1 MKTTIFLFSLLVF
14 LSFSSF
20 SQTVKRH
27 LRPGDIYRM
36 KTPGDANVSPDG
48 QWVAY
53 TVSSNDSAKDKR
65 NSNIWMVSMDG
76 KQTVQL
82 TNSPDNESN
91 PRWSPDGKYV
101 SFTAARQGATSQVWL
116 LDRRGGEGQK
126 LTDTKGDL
134 VDYSWSPDGKKLVLM
149 MKDPKDT
156 SKRKPPEPYVINKF
170 KFKQDITGYQYDT
183 SRTHLYL
190 FDVAAKKI
198 TQQLTSG
205 VYSEADAAWSP
216 DGTKIAFVSNRT
228 QDPDRNENTDIWIID
243 TIRGSAAKK
252 LTAWNGGDADP
263 QWSPDG
269 KTIAYVRTTSDA
281 TYEMYDQTSLCII
294 NANGGEPK
302 SLSLSLDRPV
312 TNPRWSKDGKS
323 VAVLVAD
330 DRQRYVA
337 SFDVAK
343 GTMKTVARGDRAFT
357 AIEAAPR
364 GNWVTFMSEPQ
375 LPTELYAIEGAG
387 VRRLTA
393 LQNAFIDSIELAKV
407 EKFTSKS
414 KDGTL
419 VSGLVYFPPGMPKE
433 KLPLIFYIHG
443 GPTAQDEL
451 SFDETRQMFAAHGY
465 VVAAVNYR
473 GSLGRGIAYSRI
485 ISGDWGNKEV
495 MDILGAADYLVAKGI
510 ADSTRMGISGW
521 SYGGILTDYT
531 IASDTRFK
539 VASSGAGVAAPLSL
553 YGVDQY
559 INQYI
564 NEIGLPW
571 KDNNIEKYLKLSY
584 PFLHADRI
592 KTPTQFMVGEKD
604 FNVPAVG
611 SEQMYQALRSLDIPT
626 ELLIYPGQFHGF
638 TQPSFK
644 KDRYE
649 RYFNWFDKYLKTGNN
664 EKTTASNQ

>member
-1 MKTTIFLFSLLVF
+1 MKTLLFLTAFFIIS
-14 LSFSSF
+14 SFSSF
-20 SQTVKRH
+20 SQIAKRT
-27 LRPGDIYRM
+27 LQPGDIYHLQ
-36 KTPGDANVSPDG
+36 TLSDPNVSPDG
-48 QWVAY
+48 AWVAY
-53 TVSSNDSAKDKR
+53 TVSTLDSAKDRK

-76 KQTVQL
+76 KQAVQL
-82 TNSPDNESN
+82 TNSPDNESS
-91 PRWSPDGKYV
+91 PRWSPDGKYL
-101 SFTAARQGATSQVWL
+101 SFISGRQGEIDQVWL
-116 LDRRGGEGQK
+116 LDRRGGEGVK

-134 VDYSWSPDGKKLVLM
+134 DGYSWSPDSRKIVLA

-156 SKRKPPEPYVINKF
+156 SKNKPPKPYVINKF
-170 KFKQDITGYQYDT
+170 RFKQDISGYQYDT

-190 FDVAAKKI
+190 FDVATKKI
-198 TQQLTSG
+198 TQQLTAG
-205 VYSEADAAWSP
+205 RYSEADPAWSP

-228 QDPDRNENTDIWIID
+228 EDPDRNENTDIWIVD
-243 TIRGSAAKK
+243 TTKGSALKK
-252 LTAWNGGDADP
+252 LTTWNGGDSDP

-294 NANGGEPK
+294 NATGGEPK
-302 SLSLSLDRPV
+302 PLSLSLDRPV
-312 TNPRWSKDGKS
+312 SNPEWSADGKS
-323 VAVLVAD
+323 IAVLVSD
-330 DRQRYVA
+330 DRQRFVA
-337 SFDVAK
+337 SYDAAK
-343 GTMKTVARGDRAFT
+343 GTMKKIAGGDRSFSAVK
-357 AIEAAPR
+357 AAPK
-364 GNWVTFMSEPQ
+364 GAWIAFMSEPQ
-375 LPTELYAIEGAG
+375 SPPALYALEGTN
-387 VRRLTA
+387 VRRLTS
-393 LQNAFIDSIELAKV
+393 LQNTFLDSVALATV

-419 VSGLVYFPPGMPKE
+419 VSGLIYYPPSMPKQ

-451 SFDETRQMFAAHGY
+451 SFDLTRQMFAAHGY
-465 VVAAVNYR
+465 AVAAVNYR
-473 GSLGRGIAYSRI
+473 GSLGRGIAFSRT
-485 ISGDWGNKEV
+485 ISGNWGNKEV
-495 MDILGAADYLVAKGI
+495 MDILGAADYLVAQGI
-510 ADSTRMGISGW
+510 ADSAKMAISGW

-604 FNVPAVG
+604 FNVPAAG

-626 ELLIYPGQFHGF
+626 ELIIYPGQFHGF
-638 TQPSFK
+638 TRPGFI
-644 KDRYE
+644 KDRFE
-649 RYFNWFDKYLKTGNN
+649 RYFAWFDKYLKAG
-664 EKTTASNQ
+664 KQ